1 MGTIVDYATTLV
13 LAIATTKVTG
23 VPLPLTTAACMLL
36 GALVHAA
43 FRASASPQADALEP
57 RAAPP

>member
-23 VPLPLTTAACMLL
+23 MPLPLTTAACMLL
-36 GALVHAA
+36 SALVHAA
-43 FRASASPQADALEP
+43 FTSVAKIEAP
-57 RAAPP
+57 RGAP